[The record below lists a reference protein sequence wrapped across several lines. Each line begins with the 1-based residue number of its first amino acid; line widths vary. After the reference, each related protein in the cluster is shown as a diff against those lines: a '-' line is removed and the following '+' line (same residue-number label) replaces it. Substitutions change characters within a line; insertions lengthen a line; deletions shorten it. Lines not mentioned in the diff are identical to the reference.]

1 MTALSQKKGT
11 TQSEGCVD
19 ALKLDAS
26 WWPGAKGHSASGRQC
41 PQSGSWLP
49 PSATCSPQPAGS
61 LTWVSLEGAGGRGHV
76 PPVGWELAAARPPSG
91 SRGPVLSREKGRR

>member
-41 PQSGSWLP
+41 PHSVDRCIFYVGIVPYRRICYGAIERTFAQQYIHDHNLRDLLLHQGIL
-49 PSATCSPQPAGS
+49 
-61 LTWVSLEGAGGRGHV
+61 LTF
-76 PPVGWELAAARPPSG
+76 
-91 SRGPVLSREKGRR
+91 